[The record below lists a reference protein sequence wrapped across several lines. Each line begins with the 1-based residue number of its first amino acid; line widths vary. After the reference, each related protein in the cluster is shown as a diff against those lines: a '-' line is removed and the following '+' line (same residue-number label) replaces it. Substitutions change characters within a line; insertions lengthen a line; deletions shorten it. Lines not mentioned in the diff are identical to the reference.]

1 MFLRLTDENNN
12 LVVINVNNVYG
23 IYLATTKKG
32 CETRVCMTNQAYFC
46 VKETVSEI
54 SLLLQSAG
62 KVLKYGE
69 SEE

>member
-1 MFLRLTDENNN
+1 MMFLRLTDENNN
-12 LVVINVNNVYG
+12 LVIINANNVYA

-32 CETRVCMTNQAYFC
+32 CETRVCMTNRSYFC

-69 SEE
+69 